1 MKFDKVNLE
10 HINFAIKDFEE
21 KGFPEGFK
29 QSDCNDI
36 NIAVAKFKIGNVKV
50 FKNQMVEFT

>member
-10 HINFAIKDFEE
+10 HINLGVKDFNE

-29 QSDCNDI
+29 QS
-36 NIAVAKFKIGNVKV
+36 VVK
-50 FKNQMVEFT
+50 

>member
-10 HINFAIKDFEE
+10 HINLAINDFKE

-29 QSDCNDI
+29 QS
-36 NIAVAKFKIGNVKV
+36 AYLEKITFCYWLEVLKKNTV
-50 FKNQMVEFT
+50 FK